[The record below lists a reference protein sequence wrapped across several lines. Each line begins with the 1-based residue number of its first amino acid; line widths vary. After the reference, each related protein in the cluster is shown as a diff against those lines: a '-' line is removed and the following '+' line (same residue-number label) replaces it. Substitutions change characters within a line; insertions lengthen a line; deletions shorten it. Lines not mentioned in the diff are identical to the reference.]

1 MKIILVGCGP
11 MAQDY
16 FKVLNSLKI
25 DLVVIGRGKVSAKE
39 FENKTSH
46 KVDSLNLDF
55 YLENTKNL
63 PNHAIV
69 SVGVESLSLIC
80 EKLIKQGVTNIL
92 LEKPGALDYNQII
105 NLNNCA
111 IKHNSKVSIAY
122 NRRFYHSIDLL
133 KKQLTIDGGITS
145 CYFDFTEW
153 GHQIEPLKI
162 NNLIKE
168 NWLIANSTHIID
180 LVFHIIGSPKTISSN
195 TIGSLKWHQRGAI
208 FTGNG
213 LSKNN
218 VPFTYHANW
227 AGPGRWSVEFITKF
241 HKFLLC
247 PIEKLKIVKIGSVKV
262 EEVPELNSLDLEYKP
277 GLYNQVNS
285 FITNKTDRLCSL
297 KEQVDNW
304 EFYKKIANY

>member
-1 MKIILVGCGP
+1 
-11 MAQDY
+11 MAIEY
-16 FKVLNSLKI
+16 YKVLNSLELKI
-25 DLVVIGRGKVSAKE
+25 EVIGRGNKSAIE
-39 FENKTSH
+39 FENVTAH
-46 KVDSLNLDF
+46 KVDSLDLDS
-55 YLENTKNL
+55 YLKKNKEL
-63 PNHAIV
+63 ANYAII
-69 SVGVESLSLIC
+69 SVGVESLATVCNKVINH
-80 EKLIKQGVTNIL
+80 GVKNIL

-105 NLNNCA
+105 NLNNCT
-111 IKHNSKVSIAY
+111 IKHNSNVFIAY

-133 KKQLTIDGGITS
+133 KKQIKIDGGVTS

-168 NWLIANSTHIID
+168 NWLMANSTHIID

-195 TIGSLKWHQRGAI
+195 TVGSLKWHKRGAI

-227 AGPGRWSVEFITKF
+227 SGPGRWSIEFITKF
-241 HKFLLC
+241 HKLLLC
-247 PIEKLKIVKIGSVKV
+247 PIEKLKIVKIGSVKI
-262 EEVPELNSLDLEYKP
+262 EEVAELNSLDLEYKP

-285 FITNKTDRLCSL
+285 FISNKTDTLCSL

-304 EFYKKIANY
+304 KFYKKIANY